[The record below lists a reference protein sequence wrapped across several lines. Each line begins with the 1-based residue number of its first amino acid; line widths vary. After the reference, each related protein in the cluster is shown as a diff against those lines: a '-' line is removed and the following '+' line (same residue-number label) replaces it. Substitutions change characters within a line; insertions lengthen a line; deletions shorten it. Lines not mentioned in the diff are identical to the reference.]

1 MGDNRE
7 EKLEEEDEVEDLSFE
22 DMGLDPR
29 LSHAIVK
36 RGISKP
42 TPIQLKAIPLIL
54 EGKDVVARA
63 RTGSG
68 KTLAYLLPL
77 LQKCIT
83 NQKGLMLGP
92 AAMVLVPTRELC
104 QQVHSELLSL
114 LEHCGGSWK
123 VVQLTSGMS
132 QSSLRSVLSAGPDI
146 IVSTPACMAM
156 CIVEKFLRASTL
168 QESLSTMVLDE
179 ADLLL
184 SYGYE
189 DDIRTLAPHVPRK
202 CQCLLMSATS
212 SADVEKLKKLVLH
225 NPVTLTLTEV
235 EGTGGDIIPDSVQQF
250 LILCKA
256 EDKLLNLLALLHLE
270 LVQKKVLIFVNTI
283 DTGFRLKLFL
293 EQFGVRSAVLNA
305 QLPQNSRLHIL
316 QEFNLG
322 LFDYL
327 IATDDGNDK
336 KEKAKDIDKPG
347 KGKTNSFGKKKTAK
361 QLLVDSEFG
370 VVRGIDFKNVQTV
383 INFDMPKTPSN
394 YVHRIGRTGRVRS
407 TGASISLVCTEDEE
421 NFMKIKAIIS
431 GNSGSDDK
439 KATRIVPFPLLTKG
453 AIESLR
459 YRAEDVARGVT
470 KVAIK
475 EARAKE
481 LCLEILNSEKLKA
494 HFEDHPTDLGGFLL
508 FFGRSSEDVQDA
520 GDEIWSFVR
529 HVISEDMQTAIIL
542 SFSLLEVRD
551 AVHGLDGAF
560 CPGDDV
566 TRQFFIHNWD
576 LISQPLQEGLQHI
589 FDTGRIPQSMSSG
602 IISLIPKGG
611 DASILRQWR
620 PITLMS
626 LVYKILA
633 RMIGA
638 RLEHFLLDLI
648 HSCQTGFV

>member
-1 MGDNRE
+1 MVPE
-7 EKLEEEDEVEDLSFE
+7 EQPEVEE
-22 DMGLDPR
+22 LDEILVPEQILAHKDR
-29 LSHAIVK
+29 KV
-36 RGISKP
+36 RGKV
-42 TPIQLKAIPLIL
+42 ARRYL

-156 CIVEKFLRASTL
+156 CIMEKFLRASTL

-235 EGTGGDIIPDSVQQF
+235 EGTGDDIIPDSVQQF

-327 IATDDGNDK
+327 IATDDGNDT

-347 KGKTNSFGKKKTAK
+347 KGKTNGGTNSFGKKKIAK

-370 VVRGIDFKNVQTV
+370 VVRGIDFKNVRTV

-394 YVHRIGRTGRVRS
+394 YVHRIGRTGRARS

-421 NFMKIKAIIS
+421 NFMKIKEIIS

-453 AIESLR
+453 AIEALR

-475 EARAKE
+475 DARAKE
-481 LCLEILNSEKLKA
+481 LRLEILNSEKLKA

-508 FFGRSSEDVQDA
+508 FFGTSC
-520 GDEIWSFVR
+520 
-529 HVISEDMQTAIIL
+529 
-542 SFSLLEVRD
+542 EV
-551 AVHGLDGAF
+551 
-560 CPGDDV
+560 
-566 TRQFFIHNWD
+566 
-576 LISQPLQEGLQHI
+576 
-589 FDTGRIPQSMSSG
+589 
-602 IISLIPKGG
+602 
-611 DASILRQWR
+611 
-620 PITLMS
+620 
-626 LVYKILA
+626 
-633 RMIGA
+633 
-638 RLEHFLLDLI
+638 
-648 HSCQTGFV
+648 